1 MGRIPG
7 LRGRSGETL
16 SRLALESEAYWVY
29 SRNI

>member
-7 LRGRSGETL
+7 LRGGEWGTL